1 MFLFVIKI
9 YVYYK
14 CWRQVFHPILS
25 VKLVM
30 TEDLVMPSLKH
41 LNIYISS
48 KGVVIFNA
56 GY

>member
-30 TEDLVMPSLKH
+30 IEDLVMSSLKH

-48 KGVVIFNA
+48 KGVVVFNA